1 MVKGK
6 INVILRLDNIH
17 NSLTFPTSGK
27 QAQMYNKSEG
37 GGASNPPFMKL
48 KINTVKIHV
57 C

>member
-27 QAQMYNKSEG
+27 QAQMYNKW
-37 GGASNPPFMKL
+37 GASNPPFMKL